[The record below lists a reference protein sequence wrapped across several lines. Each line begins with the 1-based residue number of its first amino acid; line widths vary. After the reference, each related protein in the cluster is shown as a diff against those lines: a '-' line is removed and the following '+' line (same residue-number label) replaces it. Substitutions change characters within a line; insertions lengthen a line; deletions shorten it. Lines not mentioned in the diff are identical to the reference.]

1 MVGSAEADEMLY
13 CQSEL
18 ATGLSKQDGTWKTY
32 DFPNEGWTIKGIN
45 DFEAVVGLFEK
56 EAFP

>member
-1 MVGSAEADEMLY
+1 MRKLLILMPLGVLIVPMNDSAKADEVLY

-32 DFPNEGWTIKGIN
+32 DFPNER
-45 DFEAVVGLFEK
+45 
-56 EAFP
+56 